1 MRTFSGWLAAVAVL
15 GGPAFAT
22 PLPAAGA
29 ATAPAGGTAL
39 GPPPVE
45 LISPQPAV
53 PLAGGSTA
61 VLEWAALPGWER
73 LPASAEWEAF
83 LSLDGGRSYTV
94 RITPHLD
101 RDLRRIGW
109 RVPDLP
115 ARDARLLLRFGDER
129 RETVVELPQRFT
141 IVADLA
147 GAAGWPERA
156 AFAAAR
162 GEAARPGEPGVVA
175 WVEGSRRGAGRR
187 QVAADPAALGRGS
200 PQSELSSRPAPPA
213 ALAPAG
219 ARVEAPRGAG
229 RRAGPAAAAAPAAQD
244 RSTLPP
250 VDLLLQT
257 GRRNE

>member
-22 PLPAAGA
+22 PLPAAPAGA
-29 ATAPAGGTAL
+29 APGSGA
-39 GPPPVE
+39 PVE

-61 VLEWAALPGWER
+61 VLEWVALPGWER
-73 LPASAEWEAF
+73 LPASEEWEAF

-109 RVPDLP
+109 TVPDLP

-129 RETVVELPQRFT
+129 RETVVGLPQRFT
-141 IVADLA
+141 IMADLA
-147 GAAGWPERA
+147 GAAGRPERA
-156 AFAAAR
+156 AFAPAR

-175 WVEGSRRGAGRR
+175 WVEGSRRGTGRR

-200 PQSELSSRPAPPA
+200 PQPELSSRPAPPA
-213 ALAPAG
+213 VLAPAG
-219 ARVEAPRGAG
+219 ARVEAPRGA
-229 RRAGPAAAAAPAAQD
+229 RSRAGPAAAAAPAAQD